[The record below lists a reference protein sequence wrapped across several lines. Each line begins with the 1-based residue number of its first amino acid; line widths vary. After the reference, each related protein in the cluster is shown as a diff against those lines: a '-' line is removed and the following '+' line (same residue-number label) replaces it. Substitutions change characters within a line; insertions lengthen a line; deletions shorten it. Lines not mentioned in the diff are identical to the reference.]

1 MKRISVRRTV
11 LSVLALFAFAA
22 TLIVS
27 SQTSSTASSHSQIM
41 AADDPKG
48 GTGR

>member
-1 MKRISVRRTV
+1 MKRISVRHAV

-27 SQTSSTASSHSQIM
+27 SQTSSHSQIV

-48 GTGR
+48 GTGG